1 MIPMIPQIARTFA
14 AFALLLAPA
23 VSLHA
28 STDDVLQKSFEMSG
42 PGRLVVEADGASL
55 AVATW
60 DKPQA
65 EVTIK
70 RTVSASDEKRE
81 KEILAEDKIAVDLKD
96 GELTV
101 TLDTPSGWGNRHARR
116 GYRIEIRLPASCSA
130 KLHTKGGSIDA
141 DGLAGGVE
149 AVTGGGSVSLRHIGA
164 NAKAK
169 TSGGS
174 VQASDVAGDL
184 FAHTSGGSVRIE
196 NVSGNIEAG
205 TSGGSI
211 SIQGVRGAVSASTSG
226 GGVSVR
232 FVAQPAGPVMLET
245 SGGSVN
251 LTLPA
256 DTAAHIDAKTS
267 GGRVQSDFPLS
278 RPEHGS
284 SHMWGDINGGGVAVN
299 LSTSGGNIHITKAE

>member
-1 MIPMIPQIARTFA
+1 MIPQLARTFA
-14 AFALLLAPA
+14 AFALLLASSA
-23 VSLHA
+23 SLHA

-42 PGRLVVEADGASL
+42 PGSLVVEADGASL

-70 RTVSASDEKRE
+70 RTVSASSEERE

-96 GELTV
+96 GELSV

-116 GYRIEIRLPASCSA
+116 GYRIEVRLPASCSA
-130 KLHTKGGSIDA
+130 KLHTNGGSIDA
-141 DGLAGGVE
+141 DGLAGGVD
-149 AVTGGGSVSLRHIGA
+149 VSTGGGSVSLRHIGVG
-164 NAKAK
+164 AKAK

-184 FAHTSGGSVRIE
+184 YARTSGGSVHIE
-196 NVSGNIEAG
+196 NVSGNIDAG

-211 SIQGVRGAVSASTSG
+211 SISGVRGAVSASSSG
-226 GGVSVR
+226 GNVSAR
-232 FVAQPAGPVMLET
+232 FVAQPSGAVMLKT

-267 GGRVQSDFPLS
+267 GGGVRSDFPLS
-278 RPEHGS
+278 KPEHGS

-299 LSTSGGNIHITKAE
+299 LSTSGGNISITKAQ